1 MRDKSQNTLVGYLF
15 LTPYLALFAA
25 FVAVP
30 IFMSG
35 WLATV
40 QLDLANKAQ
49 SKFVGVQNF
58 SDALHDEFFWKAAK
72 ATGWYVLLLV
82 PSILIVGAALA
93 IGMHRMS
100 RGRNMVRGLIYLPS
114 MLNVAIT
121 GILWQWFFNTEF
133 GLFNHFVRKTGAGN
147 INWLTDDRLAMPSIV
162 LMTLW
167 WTVGGTSVIILTALQ
182 QLPTMYF
189 EAAALDG
196 ANDRQIFGRVML
208 PLLKPVLLFVFVTTT
223 IAAFQM
229 FPQAAIL
236 TGGGPEFKTRGLVQY
251 MFETAFN
258 GYRFGYG
265 AAISW
270 LLFIGTFV
278 FSIAQARLLRGRAE
292 A

>member
-1 MRDKSQNTLVGYLF
+1 MRDKNQNTLVGYLF

-30 IFMSG
+30 ILMSG

-82 PSILIVGAALA
+82 PSILILGAALA

-133 GLFNHFVRKTGAGN
+133 GLFNHFIRKTGAGN
-147 INWLTDDRLAMPSIV
+147 VNWLTDDRLAMPSIV